1 MARISLKADFE
12 RIKTVNKAIRTD
24 LAVEI
29 CDAIKKHKSFSDGIK
44 CSRTRKDGLTVEE
57 VIIQNKDGEALSGK
71 PMGKYL
77 TVSTGKLWLDDA
89 ETFKEK
95 VFAFGN
101 ILRDFIG
108 ESGENPSS
116 VLVAGLGN
124 ERITADAIGPA
135 TVEKLIVTRHIKN
148 ERPQLFEELKLFDL
162 SAATPGVLGQ
172 TGIESAVVIRGISEK
187 IRPGMILA
195 VDALASRDLGRL
207 VNTIQLCNTGIRP
220 GSGVGNARPAL
231 LPEEMG
237 IPIISIGVPTVVD
250 AATLAADAIGIFT
263 DETAESD
270 AIREKWN
277 KNGLNFFVTPKETD
291 QIISVMASFI
301 GFGINLALN
310 QELSYEDMLSLIG

>member
-1 MARISLKADFE
+1 MDTTLRS
-12 RIKTVNKAIRTD
+12 D

-29 CDAIKKHKSFSDGIK
+29 CNDIMKHNSSPDGIK
-44 CSRTRKDGLTVEE
+44 CSRTRNDGLTIEE
-57 VIIQNKDGEALSGK
+57 VVIENEKGARLSGK
-71 PMGKYL
+71 PVGKYL

-95 VFAFGN
+95 VFAFRN
-101 ILRDFIG
+101 VLRDFIA
-108 ESGENPSS
+108 ESGKNPSS

-148 ERPQLFEELKLFDL
+148 ERPSLFTQLGLFDL
-162 SAATPGVLGQ
+162 CAATPGVLGQ

-187 IRPGMILA
+187 IRPEMILA
-195 VDALASRDLGRL
+195 IDALASRDLGRL

-237 IPIISIGVPTVVD
+237 IPVISIGVPTVVD
-250 AATLAADAIGIFT
+250 AATLAADAIGMFT
-263 DETAESD
+263 HQKAQGDV
-270 AIREKWN
+270 IRDKWS

-291 QIISVMASFI
+291 QIISVMAAFI